1 MIKKKKIYIN
11 YLDYLDGEPQ
21 LINAPKKIMV
31 KIFIHKS
38 HQKILQ
44 EKILKKEKEFKMG
57 KN

>member
-11 YLDYLDGEPQ
+11 YLDYLDYLDGEPQ

-38 HQKILQ
+38 HQKIL
-44 EKILKKEKEFKMG
+44 KEKYQK
-57 KN
+57 KKII

>member
-38 HQKILQ
+38 H
-44 EKILKKEKEFKMG
+44 
-57 KN
+57 